1 MAERDGGAVL
11 VPARRDV
18 HHKAMPVPVV
28 HASRGAVS
36 RYMDGGMSPDHHP
49 GAAAA
54 PPETGSAKPR
64 STGPIAAHPAAPR
77 PAPEPRETTVPESGA
92 TPDQPDSAVLTVRLA
107 APRCSAAA
115 AMLTADAVLAI
126 LVWPLAVLLIG
137 DAIPAA
143 TRPALLPLILYPAA
157 FMLFLYALGLYRR
170 DALIEPGRA
179 IGRVPLAAGLGA
191 AAAFAAVTLLPAPF
205 AAPGASALFGAAV
218 LAFTAS
224 ALAARGLFFLI
235 QRRGAFR
242 SSLLVV
248 GAGKRAWDMVWLL
261 GREGRTIT
269 QDIAF
274 VHDPRMGEIDQRL
287 AGDKRW
293 PIYEASE
300 GFLAIARRVR
310 ADRIVV
316 APDERRGMPMTE
328 LLSCRTAGFP
338 VHEYHRFLEREIGRV
353 DLKRLDIG
361 SLLYADGFTFS
372 VIDLALKR
380 ALDVVASAAMLLVT
394 APFLA
399 AAALAVKL
407 DDGGPVL
414 YRQARVT
421 RGGRVFRIMK
431 LRTMSVDAERGGAV
445 WAAKHDPR
453 VTRIGRF
460 LRRTRLDELPQLFNV
475 LSGDM
480 SFVGPRPERPEF
492 TTELAA
498 ALPLYNERHL
508 VRAGLTGWAQ
518 VNYPYG
524 ASLDDA
530 RSKLSYDL
538 YYVKNF
544 SVVFDVLI
552 ILQTLRVVLWPGG
565 GAR

>member
-1 MAERDGGAVL
+1 MPTLPDLESDPDLMEPEGSAARAL
-11 VPARRDV
+11 RLRRRDPR
-18 HHKAMPVPVV
+18 HSALPVPVV
-28 HASRGAVS
+28 HASQAAVP
-36 RYMDGGMSPDHHP
+36 RYMERGMSPDHHLGAKAPPLAP
-49 GAAAA
+49 GA
-54 PPETGSAKPR
+54 T
-64 STGPIAAHPAAPR
+64 APR
-77 PAPEPRETTVPESGA
+77 PMPREPAGA
-92 TPDQPDSAVLTVRLA
+92 AGGEPGSEALTVRLA

-115 AMLTADAVLAI
+115 ALITADIVLAL
-126 LVWPLAVLLIG
+126 LVWPLAVMLSG
-137 DAIPAA
+137 DAIPAS
-143 TRPALLPLILYPAA
+143 TPPGLLPLVLYPAA
-157 FMLFLYALGLYRR
+157 VLLFLYALGLYRR
-170 DALIEPGRA
+170 DALVEPGRA

-191 AAAFAAVTLLPAPF
+191 ASAFAAITLLPPPF

-224 ALAARGLFFLI
+224 ALAARGAFFLAH
-235 QRRGAFR
+235 RRGAFR

-261 GREGRTIT
+261 SHEGRTIT

-274 VHDPRMGEIDQRL
+274 VHDPRMGEIDPRL
-287 AGDKRW
+287 AEDKRW
-293 PIYEASE
+293 RIFPASD

-380 ALDVVASAAMLLVT
+380 ALDITASAAMLLVT

-421 RGGRVFRIMK
+421 RGGRVFRIAK

-475 LSGDM
+475 LAGDM

-565 GAR
+565 GVR